1 MLSREYPNF
10 PLIGVGAVIVQNELV
25 LLIRRGMEPAKGE
38 WSIPGGL
45 VNVGETLR
53 DAAIREVLEETG
65 LLIEPFQLVELV
77 DRIFKDDLGRVRYHY
92 VLADFL
98 CHVRGGSLLAGS
110 DAIEAKW
117 FYRDELE
124 ELNLAE
130 ITLNVITKGM
140 GPKLND

>member
-117 FYRDELE
+117 FCRDELE

>member
-1 MLSREYPNF
+1 MLSREYPKL
-10 PLIGVGAVIVQNELV
+10 PLIGVGAVIVQNDQI

-53 DAAIREVLEETG
+53 EAAIREAFEETG
-65 LLIEPFQLVELV
+65 LIIEPIQLVELI

-98 CHVRGGSLLAGS
+98 CHIRGGSLLAGS

-117 FYRDELE
+117 FCRDELQ
-124 ELNLAE
+124 ELKLAE
-130 ITLNVITKGM
+130 ITLEVIMKGM